1 MTSVHNRMCGHLAGQ
16 KYKHRSNPLHRHDEA
31 AHGGVPQK
39 YTMRILCKEKS
50 LLPLSIS
57 EALYIEKQ
65 AQGTSLNEKNE
76 GGRGGLVRMVAVRGQ
91 G

>member
-1 MTSVHNRMCGHLAGQ
+1 M
-16 KYKHRSNPLHRHDEA
+16 YRHDVSK
-31 AHGGVPQK
+31 HDGIPQL

-50 LLPLSIS
+50 LLPLAIT

-65 AQGTSLNEKNE
+65 VQGTSMNEKNE
-76 GGRGGLVRMVAVRGQ
+76 KGRGGLVRMVAVRGQ